1 MPSVS
6 THRLVLAAVI
16 YTIDI
21 VALVSAFVIVK
32 LTTTLVATTVV
43 IIVIGFAVFMFL
55 TYQGGRMLQALE
67 DADESGDT
75 EADVE
80 NGSVNRAFSDDG
92 DLSVALA
99 EGDEKPAE
107 VSKGDQ

>member
-1 MPSVS
+1 VS
-6 THRLVLAAVI
+6 TYRLVLAAVI

-32 LTTTLVATTVV
+32 LTTTLVVTTVV
-43 IIVIGFAVFMFL
+43 IIVIGFAVFMLL

-67 DADESGDT
+67 DAEETGGM

-92 DLSVALA
+92 DGSTALA